1 MTIMT
6 GWTMASEDLR
16 YLAPK
21 AIDPLF
27 FTIILILMMIFVTE
41 IVLSSI
47 YHRAEYFPSFYF
59 GIDVI
64 IIFTLFFFDI
74 GWVWYSMLQ
83 IKEINYSDALGA
95 YNEAISSESSLT
107 QGTRVARVIRVFR
120 LFRLIRII
128 KLYRHSFQFITL
140 LNELK
145 LAKET
150 NVKKKVKGEGEE
162 SKVGR
167 KLSDLTT
174 KRVLVL
180 VILMLLFVPIFTI
193 NTYKDENTYFRY
205 GLDLLDGFSDNMK
218 NSTYTNLFKS
228 YVDEYSVISIP
239 VTNVYVKN
247 SGISFWNDTSIDLS
261 KFRPYEIDL
270 VKSTNGHAVGVFNF
284 KYLTNLPA
292 ALGLVRS
299 IFVCWVLALGAIF
312 FSRDATYLVI
322 KPIEGMISKVNRIAR
337 NPLEAA
343 QEEENEAL
351 AYEKAKMREK
361 KKKGKKVVRKEMA
374 EFETAKVEQT
384 IIKMGALLALGFG
397 EAGAKIIADNM
408 GRGGDVDPMVP
419 GNKVVAI
426 FGFCDIRNFT
436 DATEVL
442 QEDVMLFVNEV
453 ADIVHGVVDRFS
465 GAANKNIGD
474 AFLLVWKFN
483 NDDVEVD
490 DKGELVTKQ
499 NARNAQYADMSLISF
514 LKIIAEIRR
523 SHKLDRYSQNKQILE
538 KLPNFQVKLGFGLHV
553 GWAIEG
559 AIGSDFKIDAS
570 YLSPNVNTASRL
582 EAATKQF
589 GVPLLVS
596 GNLRRIWTP
605 RTQANMRTIDIVTV
619 KGSNEPI
626 ELATWDVE
634 QSLIKV
640 EIPKKQRNRRQD
652 RKMKKVRGRIE
663 RNRYKQA
670 AMSNQIQV
678 SEKFELDEDI
688 KLMRSP
694 YTKEFIDTFK
704 KGFDLYIKGK
714 WAESAEILKNIEGV
728 LIKADPPTKLILGYM
743 KEFNYKAPADW
754 KGYRVLTEK

>member
-1 MTIMT
+1 
-6 GWTMASEDLR
+6 
-16 YLAPK
+16 
-21 AIDPLF
+21 
-27 FTIILILMMIFVTE
+27 
-41 IVLSSI
+41 
-47 YHRAEYFPSFYF
+47 
-59 GIDVI
+59 
-64 IIFTLFFFDI
+64 
-74 GWVWYSMLQ
+74 MLQ
-83 IKEINYSDALGA
+83 VKEINYSDALGA
-95 YNEAISSESSLT
+95 YNEAISSSDSIR
-107 QGTRVARVIRVFR
+107 QATRVARVVRVFR

-128 KLYRHSFQFITL
+128 KLYRHAFEFISL

-145 LAKET
+145 MLKDS
-150 NVKKKVKGEGEE
+150 NGKKKAKGDQEE

-193 NTYKDENTYFRY
+193 NTYKDENTYFKF
-205 GLDLLDGFSDNMK
+205 GLDLLDGFSDNMA
-218 NSTYTNLFKS
+218 NTTYKNLFSS
-228 YVDEYSVISIP
+228 YIEEYKVVQIP
-239 VTNVYVKN
+239 ITNVYVKN
-247 SGISFWNDTSIDLS
+247 TGISSWNDSSITLS
-261 KFRPYEIDL
+261 NFRPYEIDL
-270 VKSTNGHAVGVFNF
+270 VKSENNHAVGVFNF

-292 ALGLVRS
+292 ALGIVRS
-299 IFVCWVLALGAIF
+299 IFVCCVLALGAIF

-351 AYEKAKMREK
+351 AYEKAKMKEK
-361 KKKGKKVVRKEMA
+361 KKKGKKSARKEMA

-408 GRGGDVDPMVP
+408 GHGGDVDPMVP

-453 ADIVHGVVDRFS
+453 ADIVHGAVDRFS

-483 NDDVEVD
+483 SDDVELD
-490 DKGELVTKQ
+490 ETGQLVTKQ
-499 NARNAQYADMSLISF
+499 NSRNAQYADMSLISF
-514 LKIIAEIRR
+514 LRIIAEIRK

-596 GNLRRIWTP
+596 GNLKRI
-605 RTQANMRTIDIVTV
+605 
-619 KGSNEPI
+619 
-626 ELATWDVE
+626 
-634 QSLIKV
+634 
-640 EIPKKQRNRRQD
+640 
-652 RKMKKVRGRIE
+652 
-663 RNRYKQA
+663 
-670 AMSNQIQV
+670 
-678 SEKFELDEDI
+678 
-688 KLMRSP
+688 
-694 YTKEFIDTFK
+694 
-704 KGFDLYIKGK
+704 
-714 WAESAEILKNIEGV
+714 
-728 LIKADPPTKLILGYM
+728 
-743 KEFNYKAPADW
+743 
-754 KGYRVLTEK
+754 